1 MAGLHPFIN
10 TYLPALI
17 LTMTDGISPNAYCKV
32 PNDLLKHKIYGRW
45 CKAVTIG

>member
-10 TYLPALI
+10 THSRALI
-17 LTMTDGISPNAYCKV
+17 LTMTEGISANAYCKV

-45 CKAVTIG
+45 RKAV